1 MGLERFVSSTVKP
14 DSDLVHPDDA
24 QYIWLPIAAL
34 VGIFILSALVYAMS
48 RSRCQCSCP
57 CLKRLKTPRIDYI
70 NVDEEDSDVPMAGGG
85 DEFGEQYAA
94 ASLLAGRLHIEN
106 RPGHCHS
113 PPGTSSSPA

>member
-1 MGLERFVSSTVKP
+1 MGLESVVTSNVKP

-34 VGIFILSALVYAMS
+34 VGIFILAALVYAMS

-57 CLKRLKTPRIDYI
+57 CLKRIKTPRIDYI
-70 NVDEEDSDVPMAGGG
+70 PINVEDEDSDVPMAGG

-94 ASLLAGRLHIEN
+94 TSLLAGRLHIEN
-106 RPGHCHS
+106 VRMAEHM
-113 PPGTSSSPA
+113 AVWNN